1 MDRKERTENERERVK
16 RARGGDKDAVERI
29 LNDYKNL
36 VRSFAR
42 RYILPDGETED
53 LVQEG
58 MIGLYNA
65 IGNYDESKG
74 LSFKN
79 FACLCVKRRIW
90 DVMKKYNPE
99 KNSFYLG
106 IEPIGEA
113 DEFALDPEEEVL
125 KNERGNELLLV
136 MGKVLSDFEFRV
148 FTLYIEGLTAN
159 EICETIGKDFKSVD
173 NAVQRSK
180 RKLQKHLQSEDS

>member
-1 MDRKERTENERERVK
+1 MDEKERTESESERVK
-16 RARGGDKDAVERI
+16 RARVGDKDAVERI

-42 RYILPDGETED
+42 RYVLPDGETED

-65 IGNYDESKG
+65 IMDYDEGKG

-90 DVMKKYNPE
+90 DGMKKYNPE
-99 KNSFYLG
+99 KNCFFLG

-148 FTLYIEGLTAN
+148 FTLYIEGLTSS

-180 RKLQKHLQSEDS
+180 RKLQKRLRSEDA